1 MRTLFYLFCVLLIL
15 NCAKET
21 TTKIEVDPEFQP
33 FVDSF
38 VAEAAKRGIDIDFE
52 KTGLS
57 LTFGEVPAN
66 ANGVCTGLREG
77 ISSTHEIIIDRNRWK
92 GDNEF
97 EKERLIY
104 HELGHCHLL
113 RGHISDTLPSGEF
126 ASIMRGVPPNG
137 FGYRS
142 FNMTGVRRD
151 YYIDELFDEDVET
164 PEWATLTADYN
175 EITEDQKEL
184 LFEVEN
190 KVELFRSTDLSGNF
204 EIEMEFVFTNDFL
217 NHALGFYW
225 GGFSEKS
232 MTFAFSTG
240 NLFIINRLEGYG
252 VLRAYESFNGF
263 RLNQPCKLTVR
274 RIDDK
279 YYYFANE
286 QFLYWSEVEPMKS
299 NAVEIY
305 QNAAFQYEV
314 PSLSVRKLIL

>member
-1 MRTLFYLFCVLLIL
+1 MRTLSCLFLLVLIFS
-15 NCAKET
+15 CTKEIAT
-21 TTKIEVDPEFQP
+21 TIEVDPEFQP

-38 VAEAAKRGIDIDFE
+38 IAEAAKRGIDIDFE
-52 KTGLS
+52 ETGLS

-77 ISSTHEIIIDRNRWK
+77 ISSTHEIIIDLNRWK

-113 RGHISDTLPSGEF
+113 RGHISDTLPNGEF

-142 FNMTGVRRD
+142 FNMTGARRE
-151 YYIDELFDEDVET
+151 YYIDELFNEAIEK
-164 PEWATLTADYN
+164 PEWSNLTIAYDD
-175 EITEDQKEL
+175 IKEDQKEL

-190 KVELFRSTDLSGNF
+190 RIELFRSTDLSGDF
-204 EIEMEFVFTNDFL
+204 EIEIEFIFTNDFL

-225 GGFSEKS
+225 GGFGEKS
-232 MTFAFSTG
+232 MTMAFSTG

-274 RIDDK
+274 RISDK

-286 QFLYWSEVEPMKS
+286 QFLYWSDVEPMKS

-305 QNAAFQYEV
+305 QNESFQYEV
-314 PSLSVRKLIL
+314 PRFSVKQLIL

>member
-1 MRTLFYLFCVLLIL
+1 MRILLFFGIAFLLVS
-15 NCAKET
+15 CAKET
-21 TTKIEVDPEFQP
+21 ATKIEVDPEFQP

-38 VAEAAKRGIDIDFE
+38 IAEAAKRGIEIDFE
-52 KTGLS
+52 ETGLS

-66 ANGVCTGLREG
+66 ANGVCTGLREN

-113 RGHISDTLPSGEF
+113 RGHISDTLANGEF

-142 FNMTGVRRD
+142 FNMTGVRRT
-151 YYIDELFDEDVET
+151 YYIDELFNKTVEK
-164 PEWATLTADYN
+164 PDWASLTANYDD
-175 EITEDQKEL
+175 ISEDQKEL

-190 KVELFRSTDLSGNF
+190 KVELFRSTDLSGDF
-204 EIEMEFVFTNDFL
+204 EVEMEFVYTNDFL
-217 NHALGFYW
+217 NNALGFYW
-225 GGFSEKS
+225 SGFGDKS
-232 MTFAFSTG
+232 MGFIFSG
-240 NLFIINRLEGYG
+240 SNLFIVNRLEGYG

-279 YYYFANE
+279 YFYFANE
-286 QFLYWSEVEPMKS
+286 QFLYWSQVEPLKS
-299 NAVEIY
+299 NAVELY
-305 QNAAFQYEV
+305 QNGTFQYEV
-314 PSLSVRKLIL
+314 PRLSVKRLI